1 MKKIKLLP
9 ILITVLMLSGCSV
22 NPSEDLSTDKDE
34 PNSVVDSSIHLDS
47 STNKDTTTTV
57 SSSPMESSSS
67 KEDSS
72 TTNIESSGSKIS
84 TPSVDPS
91 VSDSSIELESSTPS
105 VDPSA
110 SDSSRELESSTPSAD
125 PSASD
130 SSSELESS
138 TPSVD
143 PSVSDSSSELESSTP
158 SVDPYN
164 GYEPKRSSDGRT
176 IEYGYYPQSYVSD
189 STLIASL
196 NALESPTNGWYE
208 LDGSFYVKEVA
219 KIYNNETY
227 SFTDGT
233 SIINGNTYWFKCE
246 PITWKIL
253 EINDGNYYL
262 LSNLILD
269 AQSYYKD
276 YLDRTIE
283 GVKVFANNYIHSDIN
298 LWLNSTFYENAF
310 SFNNYFIKQSNVS
323 LPSYNDLINSNY
335 GFDDNTS
342 TLSTLRQCKV
352 TDYAIAKGV
361 WYNTT
366 TSLKYNG
373 TYWSSTASNDY
384 FYCVW
389 VANSGG
395 YLTEYSVDS
404 ANNGVRPVITITL

>member
-1 MKKIKLLP
+1 MKKMKLLP
-9 ILITVLMLSGCSV
+9 ILITVLMLSGCFVS
-22 NPSEDLSTDKDE
+22 PSEDLSTDKDE
-34 PNSVVDSSIHLDS
+34 PNSVADSSTHLDS

-57 SSSPMESSSS
+57 SSSSMESSSS

-72 TTNIESSGSKIS
+72 TTNIESSGSNTS

-91 VSDSSIELESSTPS
+91 VSDSSGELESSTPS
-105 VDPSA
+105 VETSV
-110 SDSSRELESSTPSAD
+110 
-125 PSASD
+125 SD

-196 NALESPTNGWYE
+196 NALESVTNGWYE

-298 LWLNSTFYENAF
+298 LWLNTTFYENAF